1 MSYLFDTN
9 ALLDIIRRGRDVI
22 LGQYI
27 LDLTIYEIG
36 NVIWKEVV
44 LFKSLKKDEA
54 KLLLEHLN
62 NIIAKM
68 NVIRISAEDTA
79 EILEISTNKRIT
91 FYDTAYLYFAK
102 KRNLILVTND
112 QKLYNTAKG
121 LVKVLHSNEI

>member
-91 FYDTAYLYFAK
+91 FYDAAYLYFAK

-112 QKLYNTAKG
+112 QKLYNTAKS
-121 LVKVLHSNEI
+121 LVKVLRSNEI